1 MNTSTIIAIGSCLL
15 TVCLI
20 VGLLFGC
27 VQKAPAELL
36 ESVEAL
42 DQELTQIRAAEYAP
56 EEYARFV
63 RHWVAVKGRLLSEEE
78 EIRWPWEPNPLA
90 AELSALQEDG
100 EQAVAVAEETR
111 EEERLDALQRLDWLE
126 RRLAR
131 FASHIEEI
139 GGRVALERKPIET
152 ELLLR
157 QGRSYYEQGLYARA
171 LDAVEQAS
179 RLVED
184 QATIL
189 TTALARYADDERV
202 SAWRQMVRRTVQW
215 SATHHAAAIVVTK
228 ADRRLTLYRDGR
240 AVASYPIRLGY
251 NGVLEKRYRG
261 DGATPEGSYR
271 IIEKRDLGET
281 RYYRALVLD
290 YPNAEDRRRYSVNR
304 QAGSIPVGATI
315 REQVE
320 IHGVGDG
327 LMTQTLG
334 CIMLGNRQVDQLF
347 EQVNIGTPVIIVGA
361 VHVANKVA
369 LALAGLDEAPEEQN
383 AEVPEETEE
392 PVEQG

>member
-1 MNTSTIIAIGSCLL
+1 MNTPTIIAKGSCLL
-15 TVCLI
+15 AACLI

-27 VQKAPAELL
+27 VQKAPPDLL

-42 DQELTQIRAAEYAP
+42 DQELARIRAVEYAP

-63 RHWVAVKGRLLSEEE
+63 GHWVAVKGRLLSAEE

-90 AELSALQEDG
+90 AELGVLQEEG
-100 EQAVAVAEETR
+100 EQAAAVAQETR
-111 EEERLDALQRLDWLE
+111 EEERLDAQQRLEWLE
-126 RRLAR
+126 GRLAR
-131 FASHIEEI
+131 FASRIEQM
-139 GGRVALERKPIET
+139 GGRVVLEQKPIET
-152 ELLLR
+152 ELLFR

-171 LDAVEQAS
+171 LHAVEQAS

-202 SAWRQMVRRTVQW
+202 GTWRRMVRRTVQW
-215 SATHHAAAIVVTK
+215 SATHHAAAIVITK
-228 ADRRLTLYRDGR
+228 ADRRLTLYRDGH
-240 AVASYPIRLGY
+240 AVVSYPIRLGY
-251 NGVLEKRYRG
+251 NGVLLKRYQG

-271 IIEKRDLGET
+271 IIKKRDHGET
-281 RYYRALVLD
+281 RFYRALVLD
-290 YPNAEDRRRYSVNR
+290 YPNAEDRRRYSQDLR
-304 QAGSIPVGATI
+304 TGAIPVGATI
-315 REQVE
+315 RERIE

-334 CIMLGNRQVDQLF
+334 CIMVADRHIDQLF
-347 EQVNIGTPVIIVGA
+347 EHVEIGTPVTIVGA
-361 VHVANKVA
+361 VHVGNKVA
-369 LALAGLDEAPEEQN
+369 LALAGLEETPEEQN
-383 AEVPEETEE
+383 AEVPEETAE

>member
-1 MNTSTIIAIGSCLL
+1 MNTPTVLAIGSCLL
-15 TVCLI
+15 AVCLI

-27 VQKAPAELL
+27 VQKAPPELL

-42 DQELTQIRAAEYAP
+42 DQELVQIRAAEYAP

-63 RHWVAVKGRLLSEEE
+63 GHWVTVKGRLLSEE

-90 AELSALQEDG
+90 TELGAVQEEG
-100 EQAVAVAEETR
+100 EQAVTIARETR
-111 EEERLDALQRLDWLE
+111 EEERLDAQQRLDWLE

-131 FASHIEEI
+131 FAGQIEKT
-139 GGRVALERKPIET
+139 GGRVVLERKPVET

-157 QGRSYYEQGLYARA
+157 QGRSYYKQGLYARS

-179 RLVED
+179 RLMED
-184 QATIL
+184 QTTIL

-202 SAWRQMVRRTVQW
+202 AVWRRMVQRTVRW
-215 SATHHAAAIVVTK
+215 SAAHHAAAIVITK

-240 AVASYPIRLGY
+240 AVVSYPIRLGY
-251 NGVLEKRYRG
+251 NGVLQKRYRG

-271 IIEKRDLGET
+271 IIEQQDRGET
-281 RYYRALVLD
+281 RFYRALVLD
-290 YPNAEDRRRYSVNR
+290 YPNVEDRRRYS
-304 QAGSIPVGATI
+304 QDLQSGAIPAGAAI
-315 REQVE
+315 REQIE

-334 CIMLGNRQVDQLF
+334 CIMLRDQHIDQLF
-347 EQVNIGTPVIIVGA
+347 ERIAIGTPVTIVGA
-361 VHVANKVA
+361 LHVENKVA
-369 LALAGLDEAPEEQN
+369 VALAGLEEEPEEQN